1 MLNQP
6 KVFLINLAK
15 STERLKKS
23 SARLAAQ
30 NIQFERI
37 PAIDGTKLTNAE
49 IQAHYSSQLNSKQY
63 YRNLGYGEIGCFLSH
78 RLAWQKIVEQK
89 LPYAIVLE
97 DDFQL
102 VGDLS
107 AVFSTIDSLKC
118 DWQLLK
124 LAAYQNRTRPIK
136 VTKQVNEQFDLVLH
150 KKPLTGCCAQ
160 AITYETAKRLLRV
173 TEQFGCPVDTQIQR
187 TWQTGVSVYSLMPFV
202 IEQDGKVGSEITA
215 ACQNQVIRKH
225 IFKRKVQQLNDMVNH
240 YKQTQKAQNTILSW

>member
-6 KVFLINLAK
+6 KVFLINLDK

-23 SARLAAQ
+23 SERLAAQ

-37 PAIDGTKLTNAE
+37 QAIDGTKLTDTE

-89 LPYAIVLE
+89 LHYAIVLE

-102 VGDLS
+102 AGDLS
-107 AVFSTIDSLKC
+107 AVFSTIESLKF

-136 VTKQVNEQFDLVLH
+136 ATKQVNEQFDLVLH

-160 AITYETAKRLLRV
+160 AITYHAAKQLLAI

-187 TWQTGVSVYSLMPFV
+187 TWQTGVSVYSLMPFM

-215 ACQNQVIRKH
+215 ACQNQVIKKH
-225 IFKRKVQQLNDMVNH
+225 FFKRKYQQLTDGINH
-240 YKQTQKAQNTILSW
+240 YKQTQIALSELI

>member
-78 RLAWQKIVEQK
+78 RLAWQRIVEQK

-150 KKPLTGCCAQ
+150 K
-160 AITYETAKRLLRV
+160 TAKRLLRV

-202 IEQDGKVGSEITA
+202 IQQDGKVGSEITA

>member
-15 STERLKKS
+15 STERLKNS
-23 SARLAAQ
+23 SERLAAQ

-37 PAIDGTKLTNAE
+37 PAIDGTKLTNEE
-49 IQAHYSSQLNSKQY
+49 IKAHYSSQSNRKQY

-78 RLAWQKIVEQK
+78 RLAWQKIVDQQ
-89 LPYAIVLE
+89 LPYAIILE

-102 VGDLS
+102 VGELS
-107 AVFSTIDSLKC
+107 AVFNTIESLRF

-136 VTKQVNEQFDLVLH
+136 AKKQVNEQFDLVLH

-160 AITYETAKRLLRV
+160 AITYEAAKQLLTATK
-173 TEQFGCPVDTQIQR
+173 QFGCPVDTQIQR
-187 TWQTGVSVYSLMPFV
+187 TWQTGVSVFSLMPFV

-215 ACQNQVIRKH
+215 ACKNQAIQKHFFRRKG
-225 IFKRKVQQLNDMVNH
+225 QQLMDLIHH
-240 YKQTQKAQNTILSW
+240 YKQTQCALLRLMQ

>member
-6 KVFLINLAK
+6 KVFLINLDK

-23 SARLAAQ
+23 SGRLAAQ

-78 RLAWQKIVEQK
+78 RLAWQKIIEQK

-102 VGDLS
+102 AGDLS
-107 AVFSTIDSLKC
+107 AVFSTIESLTFE
-118 DWQLLK
+118 WQLLK

-136 VTKQVNEQFDLVLH
+136 ATKQVNEKFDLVLH

-160 AITYETAKRLLRV
+160 AITYHAAKQLLAIS
-173 TEQFGCPVDTQIQR
+173 EQFGCPVDTQIQR
-187 TWQTGVSVYSLMPFV
+187 TWQTGVSVYSLMPFM

-215 ACQNQVIRKH
+215 ACQKQVIKKHFFRRKY
-225 IFKRKVQQLNDMVNH
+225 QQLADGINH
-240 YKQTQKAQNTILSW
+240 YKQTKIALSELI

>member
-6 KVFLINLAK
+6 KVFLINLDK
-15 STERLKKS
+15 SIERLKKS
-23 SARLAAQ
+23 SERLTAQ

-89 LPYAIVLE
+89 LQYAIVLE

-107 AVFSTIDSLKC
+107 AVFSTIESLKF

-136 VTKQVNEQFDLVLH
+136 ATKQVNEQFDLVLH

-160 AITYETAKRLLRV
+160 AITYHAAKQLLAI

-187 TWQTGVSVYSLMPFV
+187 TWQTGVSVYSLMPFM

-215 ACQNQVIRKH
+215 ACQNQVIKKH
-225 IFKRKVQQLNDMVNH
+225 FFKRKCQQLTDGINH
-240 YKQTQKAQNTILSW
+240 YKQTQIALSELI

>member
-6 KVFLINLAK
+6 KVFLINLDK
-15 STERLKKS
+15 STERLEKS
-23 SARLAAQ
+23 SERLAAQ

-37 PAIDGTKLTNAE
+37 RAIDGTKLTDAE
-49 IQAHYSSQLNSKQY
+49 VQAHYSSQLNSKQY

-78 RLAWQKIVEQK
+78 RLAWQKIVEQN

-107 AVFSTIDSLKC
+107 AVFNTIEFLTF

-124 LAAYQNRTRPIK
+124 LCAYQNRTRPIK
-136 VTKQVNEQFDLVLH
+136 ATKQVNEQFDLVLH

-160 AITYETAKRLLRV
+160 AITYESAKRLLRV

-187 TWQTGVSVYSLMPFV
+187 TWQTGVAVYSLMPFI

-215 ACQNQVIRKH
+215 ACQNQVIRKYF
-225 IFKRKVQQLNDMVNH
+225 FKRKVQQIHDKFNH
-240 YKQTQKAQNTILSW
+240 FKQTQKALKVILSL